1 MNLIASLVMVLVGF
15 LLAFLGVI
23 TFINSDHYTV
33 GVLLLVGGCL
43 ITLEGL
49 PKYE

>member
-1 MNLIASLVMVLVGF
+1 MELVARLTMVLVGF

-33 GVLLLVGGCL
+33 GVLLSVGGCL

>member
-1 MNLIASLVMVLVGF
+1 MNLVASLTMVLVGF

-23 TFINSDHYTV
+23 TFINSDHYV
-33 GVLLLVGGCL
+33 LGVILLFGGCL

-49 PKYE
+49 PHHE